1 MAARRAAGR
10 RCEVTSVT
18 VCHGALGEYC
28 RSADTSV
35 GNRLVIMVTSID
47 SSLKLEPRELSF
59 DDLNAPMPDTARLGG
74 TGPFVINL
82 CASSAPLPRPVDD
95 LGSRNAQVYRIQRVE
110 DGRKRYRLRM
120 GPFVREDE
128 ADAALTRVR
137 DIYPGALTATAG
149 ADDLS
154 AIADLRAKARIPPP
168 EQPIVNPVNDASS
181 KSAGLTPALPDLL
194 PLSAPPAPA
203 VLEQPIQLAPEPVAS
218 SPVRAPPVMD
228 ASFDAMIASLSLE
241 PPLSMPSEPALK
253 SVAEPALKFVSKTA
267 APNVKSTSG
276 SAAVTARSPDRS
288 EALGEPEISLENTQ
302 TLRPLTSL
310 ELEDQDPLRWYVIQ
324 LALSDHAFDPAT
336 VPNLDIFLLYRL
348 YSVAD
353 VDHGRS
359 VNALRLGFF
368 GEEMAARAVAGYLT
382 TYYDKPQVKRV
393 SVAERE
399 RFSVQRLDA
408 RKEVDG
414 TGQHS
419 VIELTSERAV
429 HGERAVRQ
437 EPVARPAAMAATVR
451 QISVQPAKKDRP
463 LGVFASLPWVK
474 RKK

>member
-1 MAARRAAGR
+1 
-10 RCEVTSVT
+10 
-18 VCHGALGEYC
+18 
-28 RSADTSV
+28 
-35 GNRLVIMVTSID
+35 
-47 SSLKLEPRELSF
+47 
-59 DDLNAPMPDTARLGG
+59 MPDTARLGG

-82 CASSAPLPRPVDD
+82 CASSAPLTLPVDD
-95 LGSRNAQVYRIQRVE
+95 LGSRHAQVYRIQRVE

-137 DIYPGALTATAG
+137 DIYPAAWTATAG

-154 AIADLRAKARIPPP
+154 AIADLRAKGRIVPP
-168 EQPIVNPVNDASS
+168 EQPIVNSVNDA
-181 KSAGLTPALPDLL
+181 KPIPVRLTPAPTAPTALTAPI
-194 PLSAPPAPA
+194 PPIAPSAP
-203 VLEQPIQLAPEPVAS
+203 EQPIQLEPELTVAS
-218 SPVRAPPVMD
+218 SPVRTPPLLD
-228 ASFDAMIASLSLE
+228 ARFDAMIASITLE
-241 PPLSMPSEPALK
+241 PTPSMPSEPALK
-253 SVAEPALKFVSKTA
+253 SAAKPVSTSASKSLPKA
-267 APNVKSTSG
+267 VPKAVSENVKPASAF
-276 SAAVTARSPDRS
+276 AAVTARTPDRS
-288 EALGEPEISLENTQ
+288 EAFREPDISLENTQ
-302 TLRPLTSL
+302 TLRPLTPL
-310 ELEDQDPLRWYVIQ
+310 ELEDQGQLRWFVIE

-336 VPNLDIFLLYRL
+336 IPNLDIFLLYRL

-353 VDHGRS
+353 VDEGRP

-382 TYYDKPQVKRV
+382 TYYDKTKVKRV

-408 RKEVDG
+408 RKDVDG

-429 HGERAVRQ
+429 PGDRAVPKA
-437 EPVARPAAMAATVR
+437 PVARPAAMAATLR
-451 QISVQPAKKDRP
+451 QISGQPAKKDRP
-463 LGVFASLPWVK
+463 SGVFASLPWVK